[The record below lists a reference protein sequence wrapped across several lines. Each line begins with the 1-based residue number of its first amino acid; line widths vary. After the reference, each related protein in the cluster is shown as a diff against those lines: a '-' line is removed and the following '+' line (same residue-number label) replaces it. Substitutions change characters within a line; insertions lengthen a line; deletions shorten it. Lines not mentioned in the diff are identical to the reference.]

1 MGCLE
6 HQKPHY
12 SNSLVY
18 KPQVQ
23 SIIIL
28 RDESI
33 CAQAYSSSGFQ
44 KTPKDEKEPRTRNV
58 FFTLCRAFKAQWR
71 VASHP
76 VTWYLCLQEVFINF
90 SEQFRTAGRK
100 KCNTVA
106 PGCLLVNGFKII
118 IQKVYIYS
126 VTEII
131 PVCSSTTPHAAA
143 PFSQCFS
150 MFGPTEADDCKIL
163 QKTPQQ
169 QQQQRWVDKTG
180 EPDSG
185 WPRDVETPAAG
196 EGQAVSGTGAHRIR
210 GQTPFRW
217 KRRKCDQSTIRR
229 LNKRA
234 KTWKLNLQ

>member
-44 KTPKDEKEPRTRNV
+44 KTPKDEKEPPTRNF

-76 VTWYLCLQEVFINF
+76 VTWYLCLQEVFFNF

-100 KCNTVA
+100 NCNTVA
-106 PGCLLVNGFKII
+106 PGYLLVNSFKII

-131 PVCSSTTPHAAA
+131 PVCSSTTSPFFSVLQHVWANRGRWLQNLAEDTSAAIVMGGQDRRA
-143 PFSQCFS
+143 WLR
-150 MFGPTEADDCKIL
+150 MT
-163 QKTPQQ
+163 
-169 QQQQRWVDKTG
+169 QRCGDSCSRRRTG
-180 EPDSG
+180 SVGDWSSSHQ
-185 WPRDVETPAAG
+185 RSDL
-196 EGQAVSGTGAHRIR
+196 I
-210 GQTPFRW
+210 
-217 KRRKCDQSTIRR
+217 
-229 LNKRA
+229 
-234 KTWKLNLQ
+234 